1 MPELFVSSNLL
12 SDNPL
17 EIYNQINGDEEITP
31 DKMKEENLVQGNEV
45 AMPRNPSSAGRIFM
59 DQSEK
64 GAYER
69 FKGSFKID
77 EKKHY
82 PGRNHSLSQVTSTD
96 RGSMISKRSKQS
108 KAKKCCDG

>member
-1 MPELFVSSNLL
+1 MSKLSVSSNLL
-12 SDNPL
+12 FDNPL

-59 DQSEK
+59 DGS
-64 GAYER
+64 ER
-69 FKGSFKID
+69 FKNSFKID

-82 PGRNHSLSQVTSTD
+82 HGRNHSLSQVTSTD

-108 KAKKCCDG
+108 KAKKCCDI